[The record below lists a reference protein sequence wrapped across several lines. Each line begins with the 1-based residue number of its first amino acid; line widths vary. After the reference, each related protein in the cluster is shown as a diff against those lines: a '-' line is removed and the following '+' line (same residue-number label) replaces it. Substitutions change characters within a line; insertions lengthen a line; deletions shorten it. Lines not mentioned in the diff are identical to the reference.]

1 MGWYKFMISNEQMAP
16 VETKRIQ
23 KIFDQIWW
31 PLSCPRGTAVYARK
45 TASGASVPYYL
56 SYYLTSSC
64 EKSAKALIAYYTA
77 KACEQ
82 PDKDSLIFIAGDSS
96 FIN

>member
-1 MGWYKFMISNEQMAP
+1 MGWYRFMISNEQMAP

-56 SYYLTSSC
+56 TYYLTPSC